1 MRILVIDD
9 DRPHGESLLDL
20 LQSKG
25 HEALYAQTDADA
37 RWLADLLRFD
47 LAILD
52 HDMPG
57 TSGLRLAA
65 LLTEKFPGLLCVIV
79 SARPAAEI
87 PLGGLRFLPK
97 PLPIPA
103 LLEMLIDLERQRGG
117 APLVLRTGFPMVKY
131 R

>member
-25 HEALYAQTDADA
+25 HEALYAETDADA

-52 HDMPG
+52 HDMPE
-57 TSGLRLAA
+57 TSGLHLAA
-65 LLTEKFPGLLCVIV
+65 VLAEKLPGLLCVIV
-79 SARPAAEI
+79 SARPASEI

-97 PLPIPA
+97 PLAIPA
-103 LLEMLIDLERQRGG
+103 LLEILLEFERKKEG
-117 APLVLRTGFPMVKY
+117 APLVVRSDFPMVKY